1 MRARVVVAMACLVA
15 AKGALVFVPVF
26 YKEAVDALTVDA
38 NVAIALPIAMILGYG
53 IARVLSLVF
62 GELRD
67 AVFAKVGQRAIR
79 VVALEVFEHLHQLSL
94 KFHLDRQTGGL
105 SRAIE
110 RGTRAIDTLLRFS
123 LFNII
128 PTLIEIALV
137 FGILWFAL
145 DLGVALVTLSLIHI

>member
-1 MRARVVVAMACLVA
+1 MDERRHRAAGR
-15 AKGALVFVPVF
+15 
-26 YKEAVDALTVDA
+26 DDS
-38 NVAIALPIAMILGYG
+38 GYG

-79 VVALEVFEHLHQLSL
+79 VVALEVFEHLHQLSQ

-105 SRAIE
+105 SRAMSAALE
-110 RGTRAIDTLLRFS
+110 PSTRCFDY

-137 FGILWFAL
+137 FFGICGL
-145 DLGVALVTLSLIHI
+145 H